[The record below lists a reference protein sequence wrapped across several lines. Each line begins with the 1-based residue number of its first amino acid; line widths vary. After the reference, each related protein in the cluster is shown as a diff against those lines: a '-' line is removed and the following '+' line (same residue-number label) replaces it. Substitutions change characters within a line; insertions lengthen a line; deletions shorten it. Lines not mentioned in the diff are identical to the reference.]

1 MRQISQRRAA
11 LIAAILK
18 EVEDKLA
25 PAKGGARY
33 SHAMVRRA
41 LSFLKRE
48 LDSEASGT
56 VGLDYPLWQYF
67 GGDEHGADWLAGKI
81 RSRTITNQSHHEIEA
96 VLSQYVAVKLAAYNP
111 DFLD

>member
-25 PAKGGARY
+25 PAKGGSRY

-41 LSFLKRE
+41 LSVLKR
-48 LDSEASGT
+48 
-56 VGLDYPLWQYF
+56 
-67 GGDEHGADWLAGKI
+67 
-81 RSRTITNQSHHEIEA
+81 
-96 VLSQYVAVKLAAYNP
+96 
-111 DFLD
+111 

>member
-33 SHAMVRRA
+33 SHAMVRQGKNDWQKRHLRA
-41 LSFLKRE
+41 RQGRPVHTIHDDHVTHVGIDQREMILKN
-48 LDSEASGT
+48 AS
-56 VGLDYPLWQYF
+56 P
-67 GGDEHGADWLAGKI
+67 
-81 RSRTITNQSHHEIEA
+81 SA
-96 VLSQYVAVKLAAYNP
+96 VLEAKTVASNAAGS
-111 DFLD
+111 